1 MQRGFVGLD
10 GFIWWQGVVE
20 DRKDPIMLGRVRV
33 RIFGFHTED
42 TTQMPT
48 ENLPWALV
56 GMPIDHGNNP
66 VGLREGDWVVGF
78 FKDGIAQQEPV
89 VMFVIPGIP
98 TQSAVPGVGFSDP
111 TTIEQIESGEVPRP
125 PEFESPVTQEGE
137 TVVSDQTQLSAF
149 ANPNKLPIQGT
160 SVGVLASQYS
170 PATFP
175 YDLNKDGVFDENDAQ
190 SLIRLNR
197 QNITFNPQT
206 GTTSDSSVTANIV
219 YPASRYPLEPF
230 LNEPTT
236 PRLARNSK
244 IEETIVAKKK
254 NNLSTFAEASYQP
267 VDGLKLSKP
276 TATSL
281 SPAPKTTVGTSI
293 DQLPL
298 EGEPFEEP
306 ATAYAAKYPFNHV
319 YASES
324 GHFIE
329 IDDTPKAERLHWYH
343 RSGTFREIHP
353 DGKLVDKSVGNSFY
367 ISSGDMFAASNKNLK
382 LTSVESTKIKS
393 GSEFVLESKST
404 ALTTGELSIK
414 SGTTLQDM
422 QGGHGQR
429 IADNKEVTVGGD
441 YKIKTTG
448 KFSVDADSI
457 ELKATSHVSIDVL
470 ASHVSIR
477 TLSGV
482 IVLEAQSIGNNTGDF
497 NVLGAAN
504 LVPTFSP
511 KYVSNPQ
518 PPLPLE
524 LDEDAQDDPTP
535 SPFKPGFVLKYS
547 RNQQSDPYNSKY
559 LYKPDSDSDGKPVV
573 LCPPG
578 NGRIIVYEALPAG
591 ELEEVDIEYRYEM
604 GKITTWKVKRPKHR
618 RGNIIESPRFAG
630 NANGGRDHYR
640 FSKYAKDYPQQFIVA
655 DNSVE
660 FLVLDGKVRHD

>member
-1 MQRGFVGLD
+1 MQKGFVGLD

-42 TTQMPT
+42 TTAMPT

-56 GMPIDHGNNP
+56 CMPIDHGTNP

-78 FKDGIAQQEPV
+78 FKDGVAQQEPV
-89 VMFVIPGIP
+89 VMFVVPGIP

-111 TTIEQIESGEVPRP
+111 TTIEQIQSGEVPRP
-125 PEFESPVTQEGE
+125 PEFSEPTTGDQQTTEQSPAVT
-137 TVVSDQTQLSAF
+137 SAF

-160 SVGVLASQYS
+160 AVGVLSSAYS

-175 YDLNKDGVFDENDAQ
+175 YDLNNDGVFDEKDAQ
-190 SLIRLNR
+190 SLIEISRKNLSFNF
-197 QNITFNPQT
+197 QSNEQAQAAINAIT
-206 GTTSDSSVTANIV
+206 

-244 IEETIVAKKK
+244 IEETIIAKK
-254 NNLSTFAEASYQP
+254 NGTVSTFPVASYAP
-267 VDGLKLSKP
+267 ISGLKLSTP
-276 TATSL
+276 TILKST
-281 SPAPKTTVGTSI
+281 KGTSI

-306 ATAYAAKYPFNHV
+306 ASAYAAKYPYNHV

-324 GHFIE
+324 GHFVE

-343 RSGTFREIHP
+343 RSGTFREVHP
-353 DGKLVDKSVGNSFY
+353 DGVLVDKSVKDSYHISIGNIFKGS
-367 ISSGDMFAASNKNLK
+367 KNLN
-382 LTSVESTKIKS
+382 LSSTEATKIKS
-393 GSEFVLESKST
+393 GSEFILESKAST
-404 ALTTGELSIK
+404 ITTGEFSIK

-422 QGGHGQR
+422 EGGHGQR
-429 IADNKEVTVGGD
+429 ISDNKEVTVGGD
-441 YKIKTTG
+441 YIIKTGG
-448 KFSVDADSI
+448 KFSLEANSI
-457 ELKATSHVSIDVL
+457 ELKATSHIAIDVL
-470 ASHVSIR
+470 GSHVSIR
-477 TLSGV
+477 TLGGV
-482 IVLEAQSIGNNTGDF
+482 IVLEAQSIGNNCGSFGVT
-497 NVLGAAN
+497 GAAN

-511 KYVSNPQ
+511 QYTSNPE
-518 PPLPLE
+518 PSLPTE
-524 LDEDAQDDPTP
+524 EDKKEEDPTP
-535 SPFKPGFVLKYS
+535 APFRPGFVLKFS
-547 RNQQSDPYNSKY
+547 GSQASDPYGTSY

-578 NGRIIVYEALPAG
+578 NGSIIVYEALPTG
-591 ELEEVDIEYRYEM
+591 ELEEVDIEYRYAM
-604 GKITTWKVKRPKHR
+604 GQITKWTVKRPRHR
-618 RGNIIESPRFAG
+618 RGNIIERPRFAG

-655 DNSVE
+655 DGKVE
-660 FLVLDGKVRHD
+660 FLILDGKIRHD